1 MKKRNA
7 PVIIES
13 AGVVSTFGGE
23 PESFWHSLEEGIEK
37 SRIGDRVA
45 AAENPTAYLT
55 DMCVSGVQK
64 AALAAG
70 IDTGDGEGCVI
81 VGTGMGLSDAC
92 MQEGASFSLCSLKNT
107 LRKRLYTRVNVLA
120 TACCA
125 GAQAVIY
132 AADLL
137 QSGTFRWVIAG
148 GAEAYSKIT
157 EAGFQRLAAVD
168 EPYCRPFDRER
179 RGISVGEG
187 AVFFVIRHAE
197 ERTRCALAE
206 IAGYGMTSDAY
217 HPTAPAPGGY
227 QAKRAI
233 YAALEAA
240 GISAAQID
248 AVVAHGTGTPQNDRT
263 EAEILAD
270 LFGGADVTAPKS
282 LIGHTGGAS
291 GAFGI
296 LTAVGMLKR
305 QVIPPIVHLRA
316 PDSAFRN
323 RFVTGAAKERRL
335 GHVLVDCFA
344 FGGCNTAII
353 CRQTQEK

>member
-7 PVIIES
+7 SVIIES
-13 AGVVSTFGGE
+13 AGVVSTFGGD
-23 PESFWHSLEEGIEK
+23 PESFWHSLEKGLEK
-37 SRIGDRVA
+37 SRIGDREA
-45 AAENPTAYLT
+45 AVRNPADYLT
-55 DMCVSGVQK
+55 DMCVSGVRK
-64 AALAAG
+64 AALTAD
-70 IDTGDGEGCVI
+70 IDMGDGEGCVI
-81 VGTGMGLSDAC
+81 VGTGMGISDAC
-92 MQEGASFSLCSLKNT
+92 LQKEESFSLCSLKNT
-107 LRKRLYTRVNVLA
+107 LRKRLHTRVSVLA

-157 EAGFQRLAAVD
+157 VDGFRRLAAID
-168 EPYCRPFDRER
+168 DPYCRPFDRGR
-179 RGISVGEG
+179 RGISIGEG
-187 AVFFVIRHAE
+187 AVFFALRHAE
-197 ERTRCALAE
+197 ERTRCGLAE

-217 HPTAPAPGGY
+217 HPTAPEPGGC

-233 YAALEAA
+233 HAALETA
-240 GISAAQID
+240 GIAAVQID

-263 EAEILAD
+263 EAEILSD

-296 LTAVGMLKR
+296 LAAVGMLKR
-305 QVIPPIVHLRA
+305 QRIPPIVHLRT
-316 PDSAFRN
+316 PDPAFRN
-323 RFVTGAAKERRL
+323 RFVTGEAKERRL

-344 FGGCNTAII
+344 FGGCNSAVI
-353 CRQTQEK
+353 CRRMQEK